1 MVTLKGKGDTI
12 LYKYGNNGA
21 NSCVKNERG
30 ELE

>member
-1 MVTLKGKGDTI
+1 MVTLKGKGDN
-12 LYKYGNNGA
+12 KYGNNGA